1 MLRLIMLKLFE
12 YVRTDGSCPFAEWF
26 AGLNK
31 EAAAKVAIALQR
43 METGNLGDHKSVGQ
57 GVSERRINYGPGYRI
72 YFGRDGDTL
81 IVLVGG
87 GTKARQSRDITKAQ
101 QTWAEYKATKRK
113 KG

>member
-1 MLRLIMLKLFE
+1 MLKLFE
-12 YVRTDGSCPFAEWF
+12 YVRTDGSCPFADWF

-31 EAAAKVAIALQR
+31 EAAAKVSVALER
-43 METGNLGDHKSVGQ
+43 MEAGNLGDHKPVGQ
-57 GVSERRINYGPGYRI
+57 GVIERRIHFGPGYRI

-87 GTKARQSRDITKAQ
+87 GTKARQNTDIKHAQ
-101 QTWAEYKATKRK
+101 ETWAQYKATKQK

>member
-1 MLRLIMLKLFE
+1 MFELFE
-12 YVRTDGSCPFAEWF
+12 YVRTDGSCPFAEWL

-31 EAAAKVAIALQR
+31 EAAAKVAVALER

-57 GVSERRINYGPGYRI
+57 GVSERRIHFGPGYRI
-72 YFGRDGDTL
+72 YFGRDGNTL

-87 GTKARQSRDITKAQ
+87 GTKSRQAADIRNAQ